1 MVWDNIG
8 KNIVKKLNIST
19 TLDKFIHMLVDMTE
33 MRDSYTIG
41 HAKRVAQYSYMLALD
56 NGENAK
62 FLRDIYLAGLLH
74 DIGKV
79 GIPDVI
85 LLKPMKLTE
94 DEYELIKMHSTLSAK
109 MLEHIDEFEDI
120 LPAIKHHHEHYDG
133 SGYPD
138 GLKGEAI
145 PKMARYLIIA
155 DVFDALS
162 STRIYRKALSVKES
176 LEIMKKESQRYDPK
190 ILSLFLE
197 RAQEYYSFSDK
208 SHKILYPKLEN
219 YRNDFFFRDH
229 LTYTFNREA
238 LLYFIKKG
246 AEKGFPIY
254 LGGFNI
260 KHFSLYNKEYGTS
273 EGDKLLIN
281 ITRVLFKELDVFNYF
296 GEIVEN
302 KFYLFRAYADHFYV
316 LYFGDRYEFLNIKL
330 KKVAEKISDMFSIEF
345 QFFKLISKK
354 ADPDKIIREVDF
366 LL

>member
-1 MVWDNIG
+1 MIWDNIG
-8 KNIVKKLNIST
+8 RKIIDKLSLAT
-19 TLDKFIHMLVDMTE
+19 TLDSIIHTLVNMTE

-41 HAKRVAQYSYMLALD
+41 HSKRVAQYAYMLALD
-56 NGENAK
+56 NHEDLD
-62 FLRDIYLAGLLH
+62 FLRKLYLAGLLH

-85 LLKPMKLTE
+85 LLKPMRLND

-109 MLEHIDEFEDI
+109 MLEHMEEFKDI
-120 LPAIKHHHEHYDG
+120 LPAIKYHHEKYDG

-138 GLKGEAI
+138 GLKGEDI
-145 PKMARYLIIA
+145 PKMARYLSIA

-162 STRIYRKALSVKES
+162 SRRIYRKALSIEDA
-176 LEIMKKESQRYDPK
+176 LNIMKKEADYYDPHLFT
-190 ILSLFLE
+190 IFLE
-197 RAQEYYSFSDK
+197 GAKDYFNMTDK
-208 SHKILYPKLEN
+208 SHHILYPKLES

-246 AEKGFPIY
+246 AELGFPIY
-254 LGGFNI
+254 LGRFNI

-273 EGDKLLIN
+273 EGDKLLIK
-281 ITRVLFKELDVFNYF
+281 ITRLLFNKLDIFNEF

-316 LYFGDRYEFLNIKL
+316 LYFGERYEFLNISL
-330 KKVAEKISDMFSIEF
+330 SNVAKDISEMLDIEF
-345 QFFKLISKK
+345 YYYKLLAKK
-354 ADPDKIIREVDF
+354 ADPNKILREVDF
-366 LL
+366 LI